1 MQSKRD
7 GEPGDGRLGVGS
19 RRQRKVERIWE
30 LIREKQREIRS
41 LESQLAR
48 TDPNELVE
56 PIGTKTETQGET

>member
-1 MQSKRD
+1 MESKRD
-7 GEPGDGRLGVGS
+7 GAPDDGRLGDGS
-19 RRQRKVERIWE
+19 PRQRKVERIWE

-41 LESQLAR
+41 LENELAR

>member
-1 MQSKRD
+1 MQSKRGD
-7 GEPGDGRLGVGS
+7 IPDDGRLGDGS
-19 RRQRKVERIWE
+19 PRQRKVERIWE

-41 LESQLAR
+41 LENELSR